1 MCPEHLKK
9 YISYKINGIEFC
21 YRLSRMSEIFPTLKF
36 VRSHNLSFKYQ
47 RFTPSGYK
55 DIGNDYKILVS
66 GKKNSSEQYF
76 ISS

>member
-1 MCPEHLKK
+1 MCPEHLYK

-21 YRLSRMSEIFPTLKF
+21 YRLICMYEIFPTLMF
-36 VRSHNLSFKYQ
+36 VRSHNLSLKYQ

-66 GKKNSSEQYF
+66 GKKTVLSNIFS
-76 ISS
+76 